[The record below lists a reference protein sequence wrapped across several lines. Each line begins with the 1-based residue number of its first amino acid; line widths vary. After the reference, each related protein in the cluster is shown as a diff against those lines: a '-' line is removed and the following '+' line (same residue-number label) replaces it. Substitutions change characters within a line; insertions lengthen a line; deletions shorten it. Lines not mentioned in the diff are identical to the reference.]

1 MCLSKVLVGICA
13 YNEENNIGSNLHN
26 LILEQDLPKNCRIV
40 VVCSGCTDRTPRIV
54 KDFQKRDTRIEPIIE
69 KVRKGKANALN
80 KIFEIAR
87 ESADVLVLVNA
98 DTLPKR
104 GSITKLISRLE
115 NNDAGAVYAQPVPF
129 KEFDGFC
136 RRIERVIWRL
146 HHIISLRKPKLSGEL
161 CAIRTSCLQKIPEN
175 VATDEPYIELAIR
188 KQGYDILY
196 MPEAFVYIRC
206 PANVV
211 DLLKHRKRIWAG
223 HMQLQNATG
232 VKVSTSS
239 FWNILQG
246 IPALRPT
253 EIFYA
258 LLGGF
263 LEVVAYFQAR
273 VTLSEGKVPYIW
285 EPIKST
291 KSFNL
296 NK

>member
-1 MCLSKVLVGICA
+1 MRLSKVIVGICA
-13 YNEENNIGSNLHN
+13 HNEENNIGCLLQN
-26 LILEQDLPKNCRIV
+26 LILEQNLSKNCRIV

-54 KDFQKRDTRIEPIIE
+54 KEFQKRDARIEPVIE
-69 KVRKGKANALN
+69 KIRRGKANALN
-80 KIFEIAR
+80 KIFKIAR

-115 NNDAGAVYAQPVPF
+115 NSNAGAVFAQPVPF

-136 RRIERVIWRL
+136 YRIVRVIWRL
-146 HHIISLRKPKLSGEL
+146 HHVISLRKPKLSCEL
-161 CAIRTSCLQKIPEN
+161 CAIRTSCLQKIPEK

-196 MPEAFVYIRC
+196 FPEAFAYIKC
-206 PANVV
+206 PANVA

-239 FWNILQG
+239 FRNVLQS

-263 LEVVAYFQAR
+263 LEMVAYFQAR
-273 VTLSEGKVPYIW
+273 VTLSKGKVPYIW

-291 KSFNL
+291 KASI
-296 NK
+296 